1 MTIQLYLA
9 YLLASVVV
17 LIVPGPTVSLI
28 IANSLRHGA
37 RAGFLNIAGT
47 QMGLAIMLGV
57 LLLGLKTVMTLMGA
71 WFDWI
76 RIAGALYLV
85 WLGFKMMTAR
95 EEPAGVETRARR
107 PLDQGFL
114 WQGLGVALSNPKM
127 LLFFGAFI
135 PQFIDATRPYA
146 PQVLL
151 LALTFMAL
159 AVLLDGGYAVLAG
172 RAGGWMTGRLRAA
185 MSVASGAILIGGG
198 IWLALLRR

>member
-9 YLLASVVV
+9 YVLASIVV

-28 IANSLRHGA
+28 IANSLRYGA

-47 QMGLAIMLGV
+47 QMGLAMMLGV
-57 LLLGLKTVMTLMGA
+57 LLLGLNTVMSLMGA

-76 RIAGALYLV
+76 RIVGALYLV
-85 WLGFKMMTAR
+85 WLGFRMLMAR
-95 EEPAGVETRARR
+95 EDAVSPGSTTAKR
-107 PLDQGFL
+107 PGQGFF
-114 WQGLGVALSNPKM
+114 WQGLGVALSNPKV

-135 PQFIDATRPYA
+135 PQFVDTTRPYG

-159 AVLLDGGYAVLAG
+159 GIVLDGGYAVLAG
-172 RAGGWMTGRLRAA
+172 RAGGWITGPRRVA
-185 MSVASGAILIGGG
+185 MSRASGAILTGGG